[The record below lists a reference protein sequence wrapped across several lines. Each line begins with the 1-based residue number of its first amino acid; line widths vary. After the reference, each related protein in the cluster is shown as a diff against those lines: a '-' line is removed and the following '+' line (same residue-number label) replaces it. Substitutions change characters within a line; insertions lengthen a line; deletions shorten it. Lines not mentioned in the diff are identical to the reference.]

1 MSRAPATLR
10 TVLATGSLATPIKQG
25 VVSSQRVRLD
35 FVDVDPVHVHD
46 AFTPMIR
53 QQAYD
58 LCELAIVSCLQA
70 IAYGRPIV
78 MLPVVVASR
87 FQRRCLIAYRPRG
100 VPAPSEL
107 GGKRIGVRAY
117 TQTTGMW
124 VRAHLA
130 EDYGVLTPSI
140 HWLTQE
146 PAHAEEYSDPPFVM
160 NVGKAK
166 SLPDMLRDGDID
178 AAILGRDLPKG
189 EEFVPVISDAAARD
203 QAWWQRH
210 GFMPINH
217 MMVVSREAISRD
229 PGAVQAAYA
238 LLGAAYALNPV
249 PEGTP
254 NALRYGFESLREP
267 IRWIIDA
274 CLEQGLLARR
284 LSLDEV
290 LGPAT
295 DLLGGGTPA

>member
-1 MSRAPATLR
+1 MSTAPATLR

-25 VVSSQRVRLD
+25 VISSPHVHLD

-100 VPAPSEL
+100 VPAPAEL
-107 GGKRIGVRAY
+107 AGKRIGVRAY

-130 EDYGVLTPSI
+130 EDYGLLTPSMR
-140 HWLTQE
+140 WLTQE
-146 PAHAEEYSDPPFVM
+146 PAHAEEYSDPPFVE
-160 NVGKAK
+160 NVGKTK

-178 AAILGRDLPKG
+178 AAILGRDLPKS
-189 EEFVPVISDAAARD
+189 EEFAAVIADATARD
-203 QAWWQRH
+203 QDWWKLH

-217 MMVVSREAISRD
+217 VMVVSREAIHRD
-229 PGAVQAAYA
+229 PAAVQAAYG
-238 LLGAAYALNPV
+238 LLGEAYELNAV
-249 PEGTP
+249 PEGNP
-254 NALRYGFESLREP
+254 DPLRYGFDSLGEP
-267 IRWIIDA
+267 IRWIVEA
-274 CLEQGLLARR
+274 CLEQGLLRRR
-284 LSLDEV
+284 LSVDEV
-290 LGPAT
+290 FGPAA
-295 DLLGGGTPA
+295 DLLGGAHA